1 MRPPGS
7 VSRRLVLTAA
17 AALGL
22 HQVRASAGW
31 GVHAHGEL
39 DSAHA
44 YVPVATWSVLVV
56 GALLAAHFVFLLAT
70 PRRSEPPCPD
80 AREGLLR
87 WWSSTGATLALLCGA
102 QELVEHLWVTGDL
115 PALNL
120 VFAGGGWTT
129 IPLAALVGAG
139 VTALAWGSDV
149 ALSVPVRAGLTAVQ
163 RVLLPCLGGSVSTAH
178 HRRCEPLADLA
189 AERAPP
195 TSAVFL

>member
-39 DSAHA
+39 DTAHA

-56 GALLAAHFVFLLAT
+56 GALLTAHFVLRLAT
-70 PRRSEPPCPD
+70 PRRSAPGGPD
-80 AREGLLR
+80 PRAGLLR
-87 WWSSTGATLALLCGA
+87 RWASTSATLALLCVA

-115 PALNL
+115 PPLNM
-120 VFAGGGWTT
+120 VFGGGGWTV
-129 IPLAALVGAG
+129 IPLAALLGAG

-149 ALSVPVRAGLTAVQ
+149 ALTIPVRAAITAVQ
-163 RVLLPCLGGSVSTAH
+163 RVLWPGLVCSVSSAH
-178 HRRCEPLADLA
+178 PRRREPLAGLA

-195 TSAVFL
+195 SSPIFL